1 MVTSTSVDS
10 ATGAAFLHAI
20 STTLPS
26 VSVLTDA
33 LDLESYRRDETAY
46 LEPPP
51 PLAVALPTT
60 TAEVAGLVRLAAEH
74 RVPIVPRGAGSGL
87 SGGAISV

>member
-1 MVTSTSVDS
+1 MVTSTTVDQ
-10 ATGAAFLHAI
+10 ATGAAFLRAI
-20 STTLPS
+20 GAQLSTVTL
-26 VSVLTDA
+26 LTDP

-60 TAEVAGLVRLAAEH
+60 TA
-74 RVPIVPRGAGSGL
+74 
-87 SGGAISV
+87 